1 MDIGYAGA
9 LLGGVLTLFSP
20 CSVMLLPAFF
30 AYAFA
35 SPTKLLQRTGIFYLG
50 LLMTLVPLGLLAGAL
65 GSLLTQ
71 NRGVLV
77 SVAAGIVIL
86 IGLLQLIG
94 VNIPGLNRGAVGEGT
109 SAISVFILGAVYGVA
124 GVCAGPILGSVL
136 TVAATGANPVYGGI
150 MLAIFALGMALPLG
164 LLALVWTR
172 FRVGERGWLRP
183 RRVRIGRWENSIWMI
198 VSGVLSIGIGV
209 LLLVTEGT
217 ASLGGIF
224 TVGTQYR
231 AESWAAETAGQV
243 PNVTFVLVAVAM
255 LVIVGALVF
264 WRSRRNRAAAAEAA
278 EVAA

>member
-1 MDIGYAGA
+1 MDIGYTGA

-50 LLMTLVPLGLLAGAL
+50 LLVTLVPLGLLAGAL
-65 GSLLTQ
+65 GSLLTE
-71 NRGVLV
+71 NRGILV
-77 SVAAGIVIL
+77 SVAAGIVIV

-94 VNIPGLNRGAVGEGT
+94 INIPGLNRGAVGEGT
-109 SAISVFILGAVYGVA
+109 SAVSVFILGAVYGVA

-164 LLALVWTR
+164 VLALIWTR
-172 FRVGERGWLRP
+172 ISAAKKSWLRP
-183 RRVRIGRWENSIWMI
+183 RQVRIGRWENSVWMV
-198 VSGVLSIGIGV
+198 VSGLLSIGIGV

-224 TVGTQYR
+224 TVSTQYR
-231 AESWAAETAGQV
+231 AESWVSETAIKV
-243 PNVTFVLVAVAM
+243 PNLVFVLVAVGM
-255 LVIVGALVF
+255 LAAVAALVF
-264 WRSRRNRAAAAEAA
+264 WRSRTRKHEAEAVSA
-278 EVAA
+278 